1 MRVPR
6 GPWGAAATAYFSMVH
21 GRAHLLLLLLAALC
35 RQYSLRT
42 QCKGDAEKAAEPDLG
57 EIPLRPNFLQFGP
70 FFEKSSLL
78 DPWKT

>member
-1 MRVPR
+1 
-6 GPWGAAATAYFSMVH
+6 MVH

-57 EIPLRPNFLQFGP
+57 EIPLRLERRNFM
-70 FFEKSSLL
+70 FEGICSYYGQSHV
-78 DPWKT
+78 